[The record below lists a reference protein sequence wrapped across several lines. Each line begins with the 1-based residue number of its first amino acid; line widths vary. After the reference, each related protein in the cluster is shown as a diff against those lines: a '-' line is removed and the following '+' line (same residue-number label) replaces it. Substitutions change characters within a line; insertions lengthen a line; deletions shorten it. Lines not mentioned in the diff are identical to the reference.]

1 MWGWF
6 GFSDLPKEEI
16 IVPKEKTNSKALAS
30 VKSTSINVVVDDNS
44 MPGLDAR
51 LTATNT
57 LLSDELL
64 RQSPSIPI
72 QYKSPRQDGMVTPH
86 SSVPR
91 SMRAS
96 IHRSPSIHSQSSSSA
111 LHRMAHS
118 PKSSAATMRQTHVSV
133 SGSTSYEAHYLDNE
147 EEGVTRSPSNAVET
161 LSRKIKQQ
169 TQIDDPLPLD
179 EQDHVN
185 EQGGAT
191 HKHHRSLSNDTKS
204 LLNDN
209 KKSLKGQ
216 RSQLGLSVETHSLT
230 DTSKDDLSQQPT
242 KIQAESPA
250 SWTSYLFSKPKQKS
264 KQPIDLSS
272 QKTEVP
278 LDSSFLETNGSPSTS
293 VQMLM
298 DQDQTLRKVKSASA
312 LPTSTV
318 TKVVSPYHQPSNV
331 SNSSISLRLA
341 TNAGTTKQQPKKK
354 KNFVLPLFESQF
366 QKIPD
371 PTIPTKPNLFIQA
384 MDAIN
389 AILVQPSDT
398 QQQQE
403 DANWFARRMKD
414 KFTNFLEDIKS
425 EDRLSD
431 KRIAIVAIHG
441 WYPVKVSF
449 LF

>member
-1 MWGWF
+1 
-6 GFSDLPKEEI
+6 
-16 IVPKEKTNSKALAS
+16 
-30 VKSTSINVVVDDNS
+30 
-44 MPGLDAR
+44 
-51 LTATNT
+51 
-57 LLSDELL
+57 
-64 RQSPSIPI
+64 
-72 QYKSPRQDGMVTPH
+72 
-86 SSVPR
+86 
-91 SMRAS
+91 
-96 IHRSPSIHSQSSSSA
+96 
-111 LHRMAHS
+111 
-118 PKSSAATMRQTHVSV
+118 
-133 SGSTSYEAHYLDNE
+133 
-147 EEGVTRSPSNAVET
+147 
-161 LSRKIKQQ
+161 
-169 TQIDDPLPLD
+169 
-179 EQDHVN
+179 
-185 EQGGAT
+185 
-191 HKHHRSLSNDTKS
+191 
-204 LLNDN
+204 
-209 KKSLKGQ
+209 
-216 RSQLGLSVETHSLT
+216 
-230 DTSKDDLSQQPT
+230 
-242 KIQAESPA
+242 
-250 SWTSYLFSKPKQKS
+250 
-264 KQPIDLSS
+264 
-272 QKTEVP
+272 
-278 LDSSFLETNGSPSTS
+278 
-293 VQMLM
+293 MLM